1 MDKPGT
7 IRELLGLTQQEL
19 ALVLNLSR
27 TQVAKYELGTRD
39 LPIASKYL
47 LAELLQLV
55 QSPELVAKNL
65 PPLLQEDYK
74 KKEQLLERLLKE
86 NDYQLELMARKI
98 NATEKRVTA
107 RIKALQVTAYLSQ
120 RQADQGPAIKAVLNS
135 ITRRVT
141 RGLESEGS
149 GTLFQYKLRY
159 DMLVGENLQLQSE
172 LRKHLQKREAMETE

>member
-1 MDKPGT
+1 MEKPAS
-7 IRELLGLTQQEL
+7 IRGLLGLTQQEL

-55 QSPELVAKNL
+55 KSPELAAKNL
-65 PPLLQEDYK
+65 PVLLQEDTK
-74 KKEQLLERLLKE
+74 KQQLLERLLKE
-86 NDYQLELMARKI
+86 NNYQLELMARKI
-98 NATEKRVTA
+98 TATEKRVTE
-107 RIKALQVTAYLSQ
+107 RIKALQVTNYLSQ
-120 RQADQGPAIKAVLNS
+120 RQADQGPATKAVLNS

-141 RGLESEGS
+141 LGLESEGT

-159 DMLVGENLQLQSE
+159 DLLVGENLQLQSE
-172 LRKHLQKREAMETE
+172 LRKHLQKREALETE